1 MRGPK
6 RWMANKSATPWV
18 KIPSEG
24 CKGEITLSSAV
35 ISVYFLGAKSREQ
48 SRPSNV
54 IRVQRAAAAKRK
66 GSTASVGCGAR
77 SLHVEMRSPQGSS
90 DGHSPRSLS
99 DVILSP
105 MSPSQLERRGTREDS
120 AVSLRRTGSLP
131 SLPSRLTRR
140 LALPRLP
147 SLPSRPS

>member
-6 RWMANKSATPWV
+6 RWMANKSSTPWV

-54 IRVQRAAAAKRK
+54 IRILRAAEID
-66 GSTASVGCGAR
+66 SVGRQPNPSIVSILCALGVTPEGAW
-77 SLHVEMRSPQGSS
+77 SEFYACT
-90 DGHSPRSLS
+90 
-99 DVILSP
+99 
-105 MSPSQLERRGTREDS
+105 SQQM
-120 AVSLRRTGSLP
+120 SLRPFQCLSISWEVPYYLCLGR
-131 SLPSRLTRR
+131 
-140 LALPRLP
+140 
-147 SLPSRPS
+147 